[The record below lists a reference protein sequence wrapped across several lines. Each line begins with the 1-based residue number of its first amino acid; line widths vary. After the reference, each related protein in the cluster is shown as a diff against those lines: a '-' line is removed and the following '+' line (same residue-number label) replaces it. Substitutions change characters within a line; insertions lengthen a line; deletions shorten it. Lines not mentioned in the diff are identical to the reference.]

1 MALRGGAKYRQVRF
15 EISVGG
21 ACLEVVRLTPLLAVA
36 SWLVL
41 IALGSLSPV
50 SAQPRPAEAAGERS
64 YRVAVMTDSFPYS
77 FVDEQGNLAGFSW
90 ELTREVERVM
100 GLKFDWVIGTSPE
113 LRDKFRAGQV
123 DLLPHWARFA
133 EREAE
138 IDFSVPYLTMSGALF
153 VRSEE
158 RGVQGLEDMRGRR
171 VAVVQGGLG
180 ETVLRR
186 AGMEDA
192 MVGAPNVEAA
202 LRKVA
207 AGEADAAIAARLTGL
222 LIIHRRGLEKLRAL
236 DFEVAGHEVYYCFAV
251 RKGERELLARMNEGL
266 AILVRTGRF
275 DRIYREWFGA
285 VQPARFTRLELASAL
300 VVGLAVALGVALW
313 AVVRLRRLQARIVRQ
328 ADELRA
334 SDEWH
339 RTVFDGAHEGLLVLE
354 PDAAGRAFGLLQI
367 NRSGQ
372 RLLGLQGQPSPG
384 ADLGGLLG
392 ADAGLAEQL
401 VPGTRQ
407 SGLPEFEYER
417 ANGAGWW
424 RVAVAPLG
432 RFLLVSVVDIT
443 ESVRARQQLHQQ
455 EQRLVQTQK
464 LEAIGTL
471 AGGVAHDFN
480 NVLTAIMGN
489 AELAQFSV
497 APGSP
502 EAENLRNIMLASR
515 RAQQLVQQILAFSRR
530 TEVSREP
537 IVLTPIVL
545 TPIVKETTE
554 FLRAVARGAIELRHE
569 CLGVM
574 PPVLADAAQV
584 HQALMNIGTNAVQA
598 MRSLG
603 GTITFVEEVVTL
615 DAAEPAARNVS
626 LPPGSYVRVGVKD
639 TGPGMAPEVVD
650 RIFEPFFTTKAP
662 GEGTGLGL
670 SVVHG
675 IMQQHG
681 GAVTVYSQIGR
692 GSLFRLY
699 FPVASGAAEQP
710 VARTLAPR
718 AGRGELVMLIDD
730 EPTIL
735 RTVQQMLVQLGYR
748 VVVHEQP
755 VRALE
760 EFAAD
765 PDRFAVVF
773 TDLTMPGCN
782 GLQVLERVRALAPLK
797 PVVLASGFFNER
809 EEVEAARLGVQR
821 LVHKPVSY
829 AALGEAMAVC
839 FAGE

>member
-1 MALRGGAKYRQVRF
+1 MFGAGQ
-15 EISVGG
+15 
-21 ACLEVVRLTPLLAVA
+21 L
-36 SWLVL
+36 
-41 IALGSLSPV
+41 
-50 SAQPRPAEAAGERS
+50 PAEVPAR
-64 YRVAVMTDSFPYS
+64 RVAVVTDSYPYG
-77 FVDEQGNLAGFSW
+77 FLDERGRATGFALD
-90 ELTREVERVM
+90 LTREIERVM
-100 GLKFDWVIGTSPE
+100 GLKFEWVVGTTPE
-113 LRDKFRAGQV
+113 VRAAFREGKI
-123 DLLPHWARFA
+123 DLLQNFARFP

-138 IDFSVPYLTMSGALF
+138 MDFSVPYLSMAGAVFMRSDARTPSGIVEL
-153 VRSEE
+153 
-158 RGVQGLEDMRGRR
+158 RGRK
-171 VAVVQGGLG
+171 VAVVEGGLG
-180 ETVLRR
+180 DAVLRR
-186 AGMEDA
+186 AGFTDEI
-192 MVGAPNVEAA
+192 VRTPTVEAS
-202 LRKVA
+202 LRMVA
-207 AGEADAAIAARLTGL
+207 EGRADAALAGRLTGQA
-222 LIIHRRGLEKLRAL
+222 IAYRAAWKNLQPIEL
-236 DFEVAGHEVYYCFAV
+236 DLPGHEINYCYV
-251 RKGERELLARMNEGL
+251 VHKGDRELLARINEGL
-266 AILVRTGRF
+266 AILVRTGRY
-275 DRIYREWFGA
+275 DEIYRQWFGH
-285 VQPARFTRLELASAL
+285 VHPEGFTSVDLARAIA
-300 VVGLAVALGVALW
+300 VGLGVALLVALW

-334 SDEWH
+334 SEEWH

-354 PDAAGRAFGLLQI
+354 PDAAGRALALLQI

-372 RLLGLQGQPSPG
+372 RLLGLQGQPQSG
-384 ADLGGLLG
+384 TDLGGLLG
-392 ADAGLAEQL
+392 ADAGLAERL
-401 VPGTRQ
+401 LTGARPA
-407 SGLPEFEYER
+407 GLPEFEYER

-432 RFLLVSVVDIT
+432 RFSLVSLVDIT

-489 AELAQFSV
+489 AELAQFSIT
-497 APGSP
+497 PGTP
-502 EAENLRNIMLASR
+502 EAENLQNIMLASR

-530 TEVSREP
+530 TEVSRQP
-537 IVLTPIVL
+537 IVLTPIVR
-545 TPIVKETTE
+545 ETTE
-554 FLRAVARGAIELRHE
+554 FLRAVARGAIELQHE
-569 CLGVM
+569 CRGEM

-584 HQALMNIGTNAVQA
+584 HQALMNIGTNAVHA

-626 LPPGSYVRVGVKD
+626 LPPGSYVRLGVKD
-639 TGPGMAPEVVD
+639 TGPGMAPEVVA
-650 RIFEPFFTTKAP
+650 RIFEPFFTTKPP

-699 FPVASGAAEQP
+699 FPVATEAVAQP
-710 VARTLAPR
+710 AARTVAMR
-718 AGRGELVMLIDD
+718 AGRGEQVLLIDD

-748 VVVHEQP
+748 VAAFDQP
-755 VRALE
+755 VRALAE
-760 EFAAD
+760 YEAD

-782 GLQVLERVRALAPLK
+782 GLQVLERVRALTPDK

-809 EEVEAARLGVQR
+809 EEVEAVRLGVHR

-829 AALGEAMAVC
+829 GALGEAMAVC

>member
-1 MALRGGAKYRQVRF
+1 MALPRGAKCWQVRF
-15 EISVGG
+15 EISAESV
-21 ACLEVVRLTPLLAVA
+21 CLRRVRFAPLFVCAFWSALVTTGLVPLA
-36 SWLVL
+36 
-41 IALGSLSPV
+41 G
-50 SAQPRPAEAAGERS
+50 AQPLPPGNPGEGS

-77 FVDEQGNLAGFSW
+77 FVDEQGNVTGFSW
-90 ELTREVERVM
+90 ELTREIERVM
-100 GLKFDWVIGTSPE
+100 GLKFDWVVGTSPE

-153 VRSEE
+153 VRSDE
-158 RGVQGLEDMRGRR
+158 RGIQSLEDMRGRR
-171 VAVVQGGLG
+171 IAVVQGGLG

-186 AGMEDA
+186 AGMEA
-192 MVGAPNVEAA
+192 GMVGAPNVEAA

-207 AGEADAAIAARLTGL
+207 EGEADAAIAARLTGL
-222 LIIHRRGLEKLRAL
+222 VIIHRRELSKLRAL
-236 DFEVAGHEVYYCFAV
+236 DFEVPEHEVIYCFAV

-266 AILVRTGRF
+266 AILVQTGRF
-275 DRIYREWFGA
+275 DEIYRGWFGA
-285 VQPARFTRLELASAL
+285 LQPARFTPLQLASAIAAGL
-300 VVGLAVALGVALW
+300 TVALAVALWV
-313 AVVRLRRLQARIVRQ
+313 VVRLRRLQARIVRQ

-334 SDEWH
+334 SEEWH

-354 PDAAGRAFGLLQI
+354 PEAGGRGFGLRQI

-372 RLLGLQGQPSPG
+372 RFLGLAGQPEPG
-384 ADLGGLLG
+384 TDLGGLLG
-392 ADAGLAEQL
+392 ADAGLAERL
-401 VPGTRQ
+401 LTGARQ
-407 SGLPEFEYER
+407 EGLPEFEYER
-417 ANGAGWW
+417 AGGAGWW
-424 RVAVAPLG
+424 RVAVTPLG
-432 RFLLVSVVDIT
+432 RFSLVSLVDIT
-443 ESVRARQQLHQQ
+443 ESVRARLQLRQQ
-455 EQRLVQTQK
+455 EQRLMQSQK

-502 EAENLRNIMLASR
+502 EAENLHNIMLASR

-537 IVLTPIVL
+537 LVLTPIVR
-545 TPIVKETTE
+545 ETTE

-569 CLGVM
+569 SKGEM

-584 HQALMNIGTNAVQA
+584 HQALMNIGTNAVHA
-598 MRSLG
+598 MRGQG
-603 GTITFVEEVVTL
+603 GTISFVEEVVTL
-615 DAAEPAARNVS
+615 DATESAARNAS
-626 LPPGSYVRVGVKD
+626 LPPGTYVRIGVKD
-639 TGPGMAPEVVD
+639 TGPGMSAEVVE
-650 RIFEPFFTTKAP
+650 RIFEPFYTTKPP

-681 GAVTVYSQIGR
+681 GAVTVYSQLGR

-699 FPVASGAAEQP
+699 FPVAAGGAVKP
-710 VARTLAPR
+710 TTRPLAHR
-718 AGRGELVMLIDD
+718 AGRGELVLLIDD
-730 EPTIL
+730 EPPIL
-735 RTVQQMLVQLGYR
+735 RTIQQMLVQLGYR
-748 VVVHEQP
+748 VLAFDQP
-755 VRALE
+755 VRALA
-760 EFAAD
+760 EFEAD
-765 PDRFAVVF
+765 PGRFAVVF
-773 TDLTMPGCN
+773 TDLTMPGCH
-782 GLQVLERVRALAPLK
+782 GLQVLERVRAVAPRK

-809 EEVEAARLGVQR
+809 EEIEATQLGVHR
-821 LVHKPVSY
+821 LLHKPVSY
-829 AALGEAMAVC
+829 GALGEALAVC